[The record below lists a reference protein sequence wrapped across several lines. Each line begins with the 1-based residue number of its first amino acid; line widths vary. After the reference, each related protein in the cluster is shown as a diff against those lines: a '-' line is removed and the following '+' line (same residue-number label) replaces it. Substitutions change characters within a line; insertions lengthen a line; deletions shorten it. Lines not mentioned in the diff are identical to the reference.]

1 MNVAAHILVT
11 GRVQGV
17 GYRYFAMRNASQL
30 GLTGYV
36 RNLSGGSVELLT
48 EGEKELIQHFIE
60 ILKKGPGFSRVEQV
74 KVTYKEYSSKYSQFS
89 VDY

>member
-1 MNVAAHILVT
+1 MDVAAHILVA

-36 RNLSGGSVELLT
+36 RNLGDGRVEVIA
-48 EGEKELIQHFIE
+48 EGEKDLIQHFTE
-60 ILKKGPGFSRVEQV
+60 ILKKGPGFSRVDEV
-74 KVTYKEYSSKYSQFS
+74 LISFGKISSKYSHFS
-89 VDY
+89 VEY